1 MPISIKPDM
10 NYGVWAEGGNIEIP
24 SSQKVEQGW
33 VVEKPLNETMNW
45 LQNRQDRML
54 QYLNERGIPEWDI
67 RTSYPLN
74 AYVAHDGFVYKALAP
89 NTDKNPT
96 TQTSIWQVAF
106 VSFSDFV
113 SYAETVNAITNDDG
127 FVKHYVK
134 KSDPVMNAAAKAP
147 AYRNPENTAGLGFEL
162 DKPSITR
169 NGQVIVEFSGGT
181 NPKDVVTHEQLAIA
195 LQNYK
200 IGDIYI
206 TTSSGDPFERF
217 GYGTWERFG
226 QGKTLVGLST
236 TVSNDT
242 PEWVKTLGN
251 ESGKYQDNIKVTELP
266 NHKHTFVNS
275 YDGNSYNSRAQDIHN
290 WSKDIVEGSVIQKEM
305 SYAPDDTYDSGFL
318 QYTKDMTHTQTPLSV
333 VQPSV
338 VVSFWKRTA

>member
-33 VVEKPLNETMNW
+33 VIEKPLNETMNW

-74 AYVAHDGFVYKALAP
+74 AYVAHDGFIYKALAP
-89 NTDKNPT
+89 NIDKNPT
-96 TQTSIWQVAF
+96 IQTSIWQVAF

-113 SYAETVNAITNDDG
+113 DYSETVNSITDDDG

-147 AYRNPENTAGLGFEL
+147 AYRNPENTAGLGFDL
-162 DKPSITR
+162 DKPSIVR
-169 NGQVIVEFSGGT
+169 NGQVVVEFSGGT

-195 LQNYK
+195 IQNYRV
-200 IGDIYI
+200 GDIYI
-206 TTSSGDPFERF
+206 TTASGNPFERF

-226 QGKTLVGLST
+226 KGRTLVGFSD
-236 TVSNDT
+236 TVSNDV
-242 PEWVKTLGN
+242 PEWVKV
-251 ESGKYQDNIKVTELP
+251 SGREHGEYKQTINFPYSGWGVEGLEIRT
-266 NHKHTFVNS
+266 
-275 YDGNSYNSRAQDIHN
+275 SRAGVIVVGSGRLETNEVLESLTQPI
-290 WSKDIVEGSVIQKEM
+290 KDLTVELDK
-305 SYAPDDTYDSGFL
+305 T
-318 QYTKDMTHTQTPLSV
+318 
-333 VQPSV
+333 QPSV
-338 VVSFWKRTA
+338 VVYFWKRTA

>member
-33 VVEKPLNETMNW
+33 VIEKPLNETMNW

-54 QYLNERGIPEWDI
+54 QYLNERGIAEWDI

-74 AYVAHDGFVYKALAP
+74 AYVAHDGFIYKALAP
-89 NTDKNPT
+89 NIDKNPAI
-96 TQTSIWQVAF
+96 QTNIWQIAF

-113 SYAETVNAITNDDG
+113 DYSETVNSITDDDG

-147 AYRNPENTAGLGFEL
+147 AYRNPENTAGLGFDL
-162 DKPSITR
+162 DKPSIVR
-169 NGQVIVEFSGGT
+169 NGQVVVEFSGGT

-195 LQNYK
+195 IQNYRV
-200 IGDIYI
+200 GDIYI
-206 TTSSGDPFERF
+206 TTASGNPFERF

-226 QGKTLVGLST
+226 KGRTLVGFSD
-236 TVSNDT
+236 TVSNDV
-242 PEWVKTLGN
+242 PEWTKVSGREHGEYKQTLN
-251 ESGKYQDNIKVTELP
+251 FP
-266 NHKHTFVNS
+266 
-275 YDGNSYNSRAQDIHN
+275 HN
-290 WSKDIVEGSVIQKEM
+290 GWGVEGLEIRTSKAGAIVVG
-305 SYAPDDTYDSGFL
+305 SGRQEINEIL
-318 QYTKDMTHTQTPLSV
+318 ESLTQPIRDLTVELDKT
-333 VQPSV
+333 QPSIV
-338 VVSFWKRTA
+338 VYFWKRTA

>member
-1 MPISIKPDM
+1 MPIPIKPDM

-74 AYVAHDGFVYKALAP
+74 AFVSHEGFIYKALAP
-89 NTDKNPT
+89 NIDKNPT
-96 TQTSIWQVAF
+96 IQTSIWQVAF

-113 SYAETVNAITNDDG
+113 DYAETINSITDDDG

-147 AYRNPENTAGLGFEL
+147 AYRNSEDTTGINFTEDLA
-162 DKPSITR
+162 SVTR
-169 NGQVIVEFSGGT
+169 NGRVIVEFSGGT

-195 LQNYK
+195 IQNYK
-200 IGDIYI
+200 VGDIYI
-206 TTSSGDPFERF
+206 TTASGNPFERF
-217 GYGTWERFG
+217 GYGTWQRFG
-226 QGKTLVGLST
+226 QGKTLVGFSES
-236 TVSNDT
+236 VSNDV
-242 PEWVKTLGN
+242 PEWVKTAGATYGEYKQTIN
-251 ESGKYQDNIKVTELP
+251 FP
-266 NHKHTFVNS
+266 HKDWGVEGLEIRT
-275 YDGNSYNSRAQDIHN
+275 SRAG
-290 WSKDIVEGSVIQKEM
+290 VLVVGSGRQEINETLE
-305 SYAPDDTYDSGFL
+305 SL
-318 QYTKDMTHTQTPLSV
+318 TQPIADLSTEV
-333 VQPSV
+333 DKAQPSIV
-338 VVSFWKRTA
+338 VYFWKRTA